1 MRPVPANPR
10 AIVDAGWLYVMAGLA
25 VCGAALLVPAQQD
38 LAAVEAQQLQMAAHE
53 SLSTRRMVAYD
64 RVLQGLLDKDPDLMG
79 RVATSQ
85 LNLLPEG
92 DVPVLLDTSS
102 DETVVDQWVRDAT
115 RQEIVAPMV
124 ERQTLLSR
132 LSSGPYRS
140 LLIASGVFC
149 LFMGIMVTGDRER
162 SPA

>member
-1 MRPVPANPR
+1 
-10 AIVDAGWLYVMAGLA
+10 MAGLA